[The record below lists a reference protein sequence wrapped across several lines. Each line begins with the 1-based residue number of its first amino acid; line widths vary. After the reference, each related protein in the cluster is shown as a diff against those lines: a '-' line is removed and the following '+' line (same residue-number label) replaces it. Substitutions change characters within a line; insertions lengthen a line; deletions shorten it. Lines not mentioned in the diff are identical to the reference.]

1 MAGSYYFYIFSNMAI
16 FVALATLL
24 HLQFGRT
31 GIVNFGVVGFFGLGM
46 YGFGVFLIQLNIPYF
61 IALLMAVALTGVI
74 SFLLGLVILK
84 LDSQEVL
91 VATLAFATIIADLVV
106 VQKGVTK
113 GVIGLG
119 SVPFPIQA
127 GLYSQ
132 HVFFIVVL
140 IIAALL
146 IMYAKKLEQSPYGR
160 LLISIQD
167 SELLS
172 QSLGKKTFREKLIF
186 FTITSA
192 AMGLLGALYA
202 ANVHFLVPRLLGP
215 GTTFTIWIA
224 LIIGGRK
231 KVFGGLLGVL
241 VTVGIFD
248 FLVETYVPIPTGQ
261 AQLLPVIKMMV
272 YGLTLLLV
280 LMFKP
285 SGLLGTSKKTTK

>member
-16 FVALATLL
+16 FVGLATLL

-46 YGFGVFLIQLNIPYF
+46 YSFGVFLIQLNIPYF
-61 IALLMAVALTGVI
+61 IALLMAIALTGI
-74 SFLLGLVILK
+74 LSFLVGLVILK

-106 VQKGVTK
+106 VQKGITK

-132 HVFFIVVL
+132 HVFFILVS
-140 IIAALL
+140 IIAVLL

-202 ANVHFLVPRLLGP
+202 ANVHFLVPRMLGP
-215 GTTFTIWIA
+215 GTTFTIWSA

-248 FLVETYVPIPTGQ
+248 FLIETYVPIPTGQ

-285 SGLLGTSKKTTK
+285 SGLLGTSTKTTK